1 MYIGRQY
8 GMFTLLL
15 YLVNFKGVDRA
26 IITEGF
32 YSKTKL
38 SPQEYI
44 YTKVGGNTRDGLT
57 TSSTSQ
63 TPETPRTG

>member
-44 YTKVGGNTRDGLT
+44 FTKVGGN
-57 TSSTSQ
+57 SQ
-63 TPETPRTG
+63 TRT

>member
-1 MYIGRQY
+1 MRHALQAPDDPAIGMYIGRQY

-44 YTKVGGNTRDGLT
+44 YTKVGGN
-57 TSSTSQ
+57 SQ
-63 TPETPRTG
+63 TRT

>member
-26 IITEGF
+26 IITDGF
-32 YSKTKL
+32 YANTEL

-44 YTKVGGNTRDGLT
+44 YTKLGGN
-57 TSSTSQ
+57 SQ
-63 TPETPRTG
+63 TRT